1 MYSRII
7 LLFLFSFI
15 SQISMSSNFDINTK
29 KIIGAKSNQ
38 EEWITHGRTYSE
50 ERFSGLKQINEKNQY
65 SLQKKDGLY
74 FPSLTEFTI
83 ENLNEYDAKI
93 ILCVGL

>member
-29 KIIGAKSNQ
+29 KIIEAKSNQ

-50 ERFSGLKQINEKNQY
+50 ERFSGLKQINEKSNLLF
-65 SLQKKDGLY
+65 SLSLNLSHNFTGFIHDTGVHLY
-74 FPSLTEFTI
+74 
-83 ENLNEYDAKI
+83 
-93 ILCVGL
+93 